1 MRSAAEAA
9 AWAGHM
15 AASHKWNKCSRRA
28 HSRRRS
34 THYHGRTCQYRL
46 HLSEFLGPR
55 PWQQPLAAMVMMS
68 HDHGHDHGHDH
79 SHDHMIHI
87 TPPICGS
94 EWSSALLRNTSND
107 SATMIQKTPNKPS
120 PPHAPRYPES
130 MARWRGIYLPI
141 RPTGFRNEFKNT
153 AEAAPKRE
161 YESRGKHAPR
171 LGKTLLL

>member
-1 MRSAAEAA
+1 MIRLRLDVVGAVVASGHGLSIAYNSVAVALRSAADAA
-9 AWAGHM
+9 AWAGNM
-15 AASHKWNKCSRRA
+15 AASHKWNKCSCRA

-87 TPPICGS
+87 TPPHMRIRVEQCFAS
-94 EWSSALLRNTSND
+94 EHK
-107 SATMIQKTPNKPS
+107 Q
-120 PPHAPRYPES
+120 
-130 MARWRGIYLPI
+130 
-141 RPTGFRNEFKNT
+141 
-153 AEAAPKRE
+153 
-161 YESRGKHAPR
+161 
-171 LGKTLLL
+171 